1 MTSTTPTSNMTKV
14 ALDQIKKNLAKR
26 TFSVKFDLQDTDY
39 KPIENIGI
47 GAYGVVCSATHKK
60 TQDRVAIKKIPH
72 VFDALTVTKRTYRE
86 IKILKHFNH
95 DNIINIREILKPK
108 QEHFQEIYVVFDLM
122 ESDLHRIIYTQQ
134 ELTEE
139 HIRYFLYQILRG
151 LKYIHSANV
160 IHRDLKPSNL
170 LVNEDCHVRIG
181 DFGMARGI
189 FQTPDEP
196 CYYMTQYVATRWYR
210 APEILLSLVE
220 YGTAVDMW
228 SVGCIFAEM
237 LGRKHL
243 FPGKDYIS
251 QIKLIVGV
259 LGSPSE
265 AVLKNCQNDHI
276 KRIMKALGHRQAV
289 PWKTLF
295 PKASKKAI
303 DLLSK
308 MLTINPAER
317 ITVEKALDHHYL
329 SKYHDPDDE
338 PICVPTFNFDFE
350 KKDMSKDDLKEV
362 IYKEIMDFHQ
372 PKTPTLSFNA
382 VLRPAPK
389 PESPQET
396 EVVKGD
402 SEHLDDLLKALQ
414 QQQQQQQRQQ
424 QQQTNVD
431 KHGDM
436 KAEGTRTAKQEDE
449 VFKKP
454 VPQRSSF
461 VTVDTNALVP
471 PHSVDIEM
479 LSAKSTDGK
488 QEMDIIP
495 LIKAEVKVEDSKQ
508 QPQTKQQHVEIKTI
522 SSDTKALVKQALL
535 NASQRRQRADSNS
548 EDTEGRRVVTTAAQR
563 QKEREDRRKKKR
575 ERANERVRRQ
585 KEKQNQN
592 LLSNEDK
599 ELLKRWAGMQKIAP
613 APGVPVGQLGGSK
626 VKSPVV
632 THSLAISLQGNSLTL
647 TPMNQPPQQ
656 PASLQTLQVQ
666 AASSTNQVQTGVQA
680 AIQQMQTVQLQGGQV
695 STLQIQ
701 GPQTVQ
707 IQAQQGPQGPQTV
720 PSVTSSLPSHQPAV
734 MTNTDGK
741 SHVGTPSHGQ
751 SSETV
756 HPVNT
761 QSTPS
766 QHIHQTLPSGSI
778 SIQQDPD
785 TMSHPAAPLDNTQ
798 IQVDI
803 NHMHSLL
810 TAAAEASTSTGCM
823 FQTTGDT
830 PPTGFSVPNV
840 NVSSQT
846 TLPSQVQQF
855 INPIA
860 SHPVMQK
867 GMLDP
872 QCLGHNNTA
881 HGQYCHDNTPV
892 PVSTLNSNISQSSN
906 TVNSPAFSTITLD
919 GLDFFNNIGLESDN
933 QQPPTVQTSLDF
945 QPYPDQL
952 PESRTSP
959 AKRRSLDTTSR
970 YQSSPTFP
978 REGSAMVHSN
988 SAPQFTQMSSSSGSP
1003 EHTPYVGQP
1012 PFTNQSVPF
1021 SNYHTEQSGT
1031 NQVFSSKE
1039 VGGNLLGKTSP
1050 DQASG
1055 VSSRNTS
1062 SLKIKCNSP
1071 PQAHAQPDLIALLSK
1086 QLSKSQ
1092 VEDIFPPSLSLT
1104 PKGTGG
1110 GYGVGAD
1117 LDALMVDA
1125 ESARLEQSP
1134 LSSSLLADWMD
1145 LRGNISQADLEALE
1159 NELGLPSPM
1168 AVSYSDVSLNH
1179 TEQRF

>member
-1 MTSTTPTSNMTKV
+1 MTSTTPTNNMTRV

-47 GAYGVVCSATHKK
+47 GAYGVVCSATHRK

-108 QEHFQEIYVVFDLM
+108 QELFQEIYVVFDLM

-259 LGSPSE
+259 LGSPTE
-265 AVLKNCQNDHI
+265 AVLKNCENDLI
-276 KRIMKALGHRQAV
+276 KRILKALGHRQAV

-317 ITVEKALDHHYL
+317 MTVEKALEHHYL

-389 PESPQET
+389 PESPQEP

-414 QQQQQQQRQQ
+414 QQQQQQQ
-424 QQQTNVD
+424 TKAG
-431 KHGDM
+431 KHDDM
-436 KAEGTRTAKQEDE
+436 KAEATHTVKQEDK

-454 VPQRSSF
+454 MPQRSSI

-488 QEMDIIP
+488 QEMDIMP
-495 LIKAEVKVEDSKQ
+495 VIKAEVKGEDGKQ

-535 NASQRRQRADSNS
+535 NASQRRQRTDSTS
-548 EDTEGRRVVTTAAQR
+548 EDTEGKRVVTAAQR
-563 QKEREDRRKKKR
+563 QKEREDKRKKKR
-575 ERANERVRRQ
+575 VRANERVRRQ

-592 LLSNEDK
+592 VLSNEDK
-599 ELLKRWAGMQKIAP
+599 ELLKRWACMQKIAP
-613 APGVPVGQLGGSK
+613 ATGVPAGQLGGPQ
-626 VKSPVV
+626 VNNPTV

-647 TPMNQPPQQ
+647 TPMTQQ
-656 PASLQTLQVQ
+656 PLQPAHLQTLQVQ
-666 AASSTNQVQTGVQA
+666 PALPTSQVQ
-680 AIQQMQTVQLQGGQV
+680 IQTVQLQGGQV
-695 STLQIQ
+695 PTLQIQ
-701 GPQTVQ
+701 GHQGAQTVQ
-707 IQAQQGPQGPQTV
+707 IQEPVSVPTV
-720 PSVTSSLPSHQPAV
+720 ATSTVPSHQPAV
-734 MTNTDGK
+734 ISSTEGK
-741 SHVGTPSHGQ
+741 SQLHAGTPSHTQ
-751 SSETV
+751 SGESV

-761 QSTPS
+761 QSPPS
-766 QHIHQTLPSGSI
+766 QHIHQTLPPGSI
-778 SIQQDPD
+778 SLQQDTQ
-785 TMSHPAAPLDNTQ
+785 TMSLPAAPLDNTQ
-798 IQVDI
+798 LQVDI

-810 TAAAEASTSTGCM
+810 TAADTSTSTGCM
-823 FQTTGDT
+823 FQSTEA

-840 NVSSQT
+840 NVSNQT

-855 INPIA
+855 INPVA
-860 SHPVMQK
+860 SHTVMQK
-867 GMLDP
+867 SVVDTP
-872 QCLGHNNTA
+872 CLNHNNTTN
-881 HGQYCHDNTPV
+881 GQYCHSNTTV
-892 PVSTLNSNISQSSN
+892 PVSTLNSNVSQSSD
-906 TVNSPAFSTITLD
+906 TVTSPGFSTITLD
-919 GLDFFNNIGLESDN
+919 GLDFFNNMGLQSDT
-933 QQPPTVQTSLDF
+933 QQTPTVETALDF

-959 AKRRSLDTTSR
+959 PKRRSLDTG

-978 REGSAMVHSN
+978 VEGVAMVHSN
-988 SAPQFTQMSSSSGSP
+988 SAPHFTQMSSSSGSP

-1012 PFTNQSVPF
+1012 SFTNQSVPF
-1021 SNYHTEQSGT
+1021 SNYLNEQSGT
-1031 NQVFSSKE
+1031 NPSFSGKE
-1039 VGGNLLGKTSP
+1039 VAVHLLGKTSP

-1062 SLKIKCNSP
+1062 ALKIKCNSP

-1159 NELGLPSPM
+1159 HELGLPSPM

-1179 TEQRF
+1179 SEHRF